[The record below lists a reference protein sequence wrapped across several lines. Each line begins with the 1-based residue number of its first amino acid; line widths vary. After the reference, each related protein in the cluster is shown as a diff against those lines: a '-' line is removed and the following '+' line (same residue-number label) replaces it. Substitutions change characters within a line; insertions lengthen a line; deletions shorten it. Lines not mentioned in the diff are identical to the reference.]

1 MTETP
6 EFTHDTIAMVYDF
19 DGTLSPQPMQ
29 EYTVLPKLD
38 IKPDNFWAE
47 VNRETAATASESML
61 VYMRLLI
68 EKAEERKIHI
78 GPDDFRAM
86 GKSIQYFPGV
96 EGWFDRINR
105 YIALQSDARINVKH
119 YIISAGIKEILEGTT
134 IKNHF
139 QCIYA
144 SEYHF
149 DHHGVAKFP
158 KLLIT
163 DTSKTQYLFRINK
176 GKEDLNETINEHMPE
191 AQRPIPFANMI
202 YIGDGLTDVPSMAVA
217 RNNQGH
223 SIAVYNTDSPKAL
236 QVCKD
241 LLVANRAHFI
251 APADYREDSDLDK
264 RVRLLLRAVITNI
277 EYQRELFICRGKHGL

>member
-1 MTETP
+1 MTKP
-6 EFTHDTIAMVYDF
+6 SKFARDTIAMVYDF

-29 EYTVLPKLD
+29 EYTVLPKLG
-38 IKPDNFWAE
+38 IRPDDFWAE
-47 VNRETAATASESML
+47 VNRVTKETASESML

-68 EKAEERKIHI
+68 EKAEERKVHI
-78 GPDDFRAM
+78 GPDDFREM
-86 GKSIQYFPGV
+86 GKAIEYFPGV
-96 EGWFDRINR
+96 EDWFERVND
-105 YIALQSDARINVKH
+105 YIAEKSDQQINVNH

-134 IKNHF
+134 IKDHF
-139 QCIYA
+139 QGIYA

-191 AQRPIPFANMI
+191 AERPIPFSNMI
-202 YIGDGLTDVPSMAVA
+202 YIGDGLTDVPSMAVT

-223 SIAVYNTDSPKAL
+223 SIAVYNGDSKKAL
-236 QVCKD
+236 KVCKD

-251 APADYREDSDLDK
+251 APADYRDGSDLDK
-264 RVRLLLRAVITNI
+264 RVRLLLRAVIANI
-277 EYQRELFICRGKHGL
+277 EYQRELFDCRTEHQL